1 MADTLTFTSIPL
13 LYCTCGGLPMEST
26 TKKCL
31 FTSVADTIAAGE
43 CHWTSHPFIPGATL
57 AIVPVVTM
65 EAGTDDDAFPVLIEG
80 HPSEIQTQMVE
91 VTNGTT
97 LAGLSDVRYTAVGW

>member
-13 LYCTCGGLPMEST
+13 LYATCGGLPMEST

-31 FTSVADTIAAGE
+31 FTSVADTVAAGE
-43 CHWTSHPFIPGATL
+43 GHWTSHPFLPGTTL
-57 AIVPVVTM
+57 AIVPIVTM
-65 EAGTDDDAFPVLIEG
+65 HADTDDDAFPALIEG
-80 HPSEIQTQMVE
+80 DPSEIQTQMVE